1 MLSCLFD
8 YGDGGSMSSR
18 AIQGNVAILWG
29 IELSDDDAGGFE
41 DIDDHGIVEGARP
54 TTAITGP
61 TYRRGIGR

>member
-1 MLSCLFD
+1 
-8 YGDGGSMSSR
+8 MSRR